1 MRGINGDGWG
11 GGMGIEAGGGNV
23 TLSLG
28 AWLLRFMEA
37 ERRVG

>member
-1 MRGINGDGWG
+1 MEMGG

-28 AWLLRFMEA
+28 DWLLRFMEA